1 MSLKLAFFSQFAL
14 TQKFPFQYTPIKNK
28 VEDDIL
34 KFLQAEGVD
43 KGKITKWMLPV
54 YVAFV
59 DDIPKTSVGKY
70 DKIAVRKR
78 MEEFVSKAKKV
89 RLA

>member
-1 MSLKLAFFSQFAL
+1 MALIKLIPDA
-14 TQKFPFQYTPIKNK
+14 KK
-28 VEDDIL
+28 VEEDVL
-34 KFLQAEGVD
+34 TFLQTEGVD

-78 MEEFVSKAKKV
+78 IGEFVSKAKKV
-89 RLA
+89 RLT

>member
-1 MSLKLAFFSQFAL
+1 MALVKLVPGAEQ
-14 TQKFPFQYTPIKNK
+14 
-28 VEDDIL
+28 VEEDIL

-59 DDIPKTSVGKY
+59 DEIPKTSVGKY
-70 DKIAVRKR
+70 DKIAVRKQT
-78 MEEFVSKAKKV
+78 EGYLNKAKRV
-89 RLA
+89 RLT